1 MSVLYAC
8 IMSALSAFSVLQD
21 HSSGPGQ
28 AIGTTCVCVCMSD
41 HYLLNQIT
49 SDLDIACWLVMT
61 LSRSCSRVKVI
72 GQTSR
77 SHDELFFID
86 ILCKN
91 GWCDLE

>member
-61 LSRSCSRVKVI
+61 LSRS
-72 GQTSR
+72 
-77 SHDELFFID
+77 HDELFFID